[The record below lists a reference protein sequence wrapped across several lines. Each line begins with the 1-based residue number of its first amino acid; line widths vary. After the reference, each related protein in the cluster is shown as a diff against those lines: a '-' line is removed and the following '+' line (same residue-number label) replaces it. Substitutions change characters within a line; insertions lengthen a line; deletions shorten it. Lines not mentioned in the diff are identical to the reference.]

1 MCGGGDERR
10 PSQNYAIANGSPI
23 LRCSDV
29 AASHARTLWFRH
41 HVLQAQEQRRPRFG
55 SDANQDQAGGSMKYI
70 GEKLSFGFFIGTWIF
85 AYCVICAPEAMAA
98 TQDHAMEKSTAL
110 YLTFALFAVM
120 GLFWLFI
127 RAVSEGDEQRRID
140 RREYDEANGHE
151 HH

>member
-29 AASHARTLWFRH
+29 AASHARTLWFRN

-98 TQDHAMEKSTAL
+98 DASHM
-110 YLTFALFAVM
+110 M
-120 GLFWLFI
+120 
-127 RAVSEGDEQRRID
+127 SEGDVAIYLAMFGGVCALLIALIIRNRPKDDDQFNEPW
-140 RREYDEANGHE
+140 GM
-151 HH
+151 